1 MRLNLRHIPVPW
13 LVDKLSPFT
22 WIPAGMVQLTALL
35 RLAFPAFLLLAV
47 SGCAFNEDAHRLLA
61 QTIAPASEAEV
72 AATHRIFLATSRQ
85 YTEKPGV
92 VFSGQRAAMPSF
104 GLVDV
109 SVPAVHE
116 AGKLE
121 LSPTTRVAD
130 PARYFAAR
138 RVGLYD
144 GPQSFADA
152 LAKSFAESG
161 GRALVFVHGFN
172 TGFDEA
178 AYRMAQIVHDSGY
191 EGTAILF
198 TWPSSAR
205 AINYIYDNNSA
216 TAARDA
222 LEETLRLT
230 ARAGATSID
239 IVAHS
244 MGSWV
249 TMEALRQLAIAGD
262 RDLGDRLADVVLASP
277 DIDVDV
283 FKSQMRR
290 YGVPDRPFVVLGSR
304 DDRALDLSRLIAGN
318 QPRVGGAIDPEEL
331 AAYGVTVVDV
341 TSATSSDALNHTKFA
356 ENPLLIR
363 LLGES
368 LARADDDRPTD
379 REIAHKLDT
388 LARGIGQTVGT
399 AADLII
405 TTPFEVLDVQVG
417 P

>member
-1 MRLNLRHIPVPW
+1 MRLNLRHIPMPRVGLKP
-13 LVDKLSPFT
+13 SYFI
-22 WIPAGMVQLTALL
+22 WIPAGMFQVTAFL
-35 RLAFPAFLLLAV
+35 RPAFPALLLLLLG
-47 SGCAFNEDAHRLLA
+47 GCASHEDTHRLLA

-72 AATHRIFLATSRQ
+72 AATHRIFIATSRQ
-85 YTEKPGV
+85 YTEQPGV
-92 VFSGQRAAMPSF
+92 VFSGQRAATPSF
-104 GLVDV
+104 GLVDI

-121 LSPTTRVAD
+121 LSPTTKVAD

-144 GPQSFADA
+144 GAESFSEA
-152 LAKSFAESG
+152 LRRSIVESG

-191 EGTAILF
+191 DGTAILF

-230 ARAGATSID
+230 AGSGATRID

-244 MGSWV
+244 MGSWL
-249 TMEALRQLAIAGD
+249 TMETLRQLAIAGD

-290 YGVPDRPFVVLGSR
+290 YGVPDRPFVVLSSR

-331 AAYGVTVVDV
+331 AAYGITVVDV

-368 LARADDDRPTD
+368 LAGADENRPPE
-379 REIAHKLDT
+379 REIARKLDS
-388 LARGIGQTVGT
+388 LAKGIGQTVGS